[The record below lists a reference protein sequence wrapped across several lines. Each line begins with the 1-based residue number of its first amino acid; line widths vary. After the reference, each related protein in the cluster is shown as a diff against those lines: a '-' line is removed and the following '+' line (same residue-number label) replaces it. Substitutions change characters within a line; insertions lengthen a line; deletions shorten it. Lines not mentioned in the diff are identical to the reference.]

1 MFDTAGKI
9 AIAQLAFFIIAIF
22 PALYCLFKHGQ
33 HGLLG
38 WGFLCVFCIIRI
50 VGAANIVSDESTNK
64 TLSEAGL
71 IIASVAIAPPI
82 ISIGGIAHESYTSI
96 KSHRRIIFGFL
107 PHVVVHFGCVTAIA
121 MIALGYTKF
130 EKITSTTSDIKTG
143 LTMVRAGGI
152 LLLAVWLG
160 IAVIVA
166 VSFLYPRDLRGEKQL
181 IRGVV
186 VAMLALVVRILYTTL
201 GAFIN
206 ATSFNLRTGGTIAE
220 KVVLDLL
227 PEFIFTFALLA
238 AGIASRNLK
247 YERGMK

>member
-38 WGFLCVFCIIRI
+38 WVSLCVFCIIRI
-50 VGAANIVSDESTNK
+50 VGAAIIVSDESTNK
-64 TLSEAGL
+64 TVSEAGL
-71 IIASVAIAPPI
+71 IIASVAIAPMI
-82 ISIGGIAHESYTSI
+82 ISVGGVAHESYISI
-96 KSHRRIIFGFL
+96 KSHRHIIFGFI
-107 PHVVVHFGCVTAIA
+107 PHVVIHFGCVAAIA

-130 EKITSTTSDIKTG
+130 EKIASTTSDMKTG
-143 LTMVRAGGI
+143 LDMVRAGGI
-152 LLLAVWLG
+152 LLLAVWLSIG
-160 IAVIVA
+160 VIVA
-166 VSFLYPRDLRGEKQL
+166 VSCLYPRDLRGEKQL

-186 VAMLALVVRILYTTL
+186 VAMFVLVVRILYTTSI
-201 GAFIN
+201 AFIN
-206 ATSFNLRTGGTIAE
+206 TASFNLRTGGTITE
-220 KVVLDLL
+220 KVVLDVL

-247 YERGMK
+247 YEREMK